1 MSSKPVSSFV
11 MVVELGGMDVASGP
25 GTRTSCVYD
34 SNSLGGE
41 MSTLICELE
50 GVGEEMLSSGR
61 RLIS

>member
-11 MVVELGGMDVASGP
+11 MVVKLGGMDVASGP

-41 MSTLICELE
+41 MSTLR
-50 GVGEEMLSSGR
+50 VGGGW
-61 RLIS
+61 